1 MINRRVFLGASLA
14 GLVAGCQTT
23 TEGSAPTSQTA
34 ATSPATT
41 PATDGTV
48 AMADVRIV
56 DVDVKFVDH
65 ITQSGRTFDHP
76 NDAILAE
83 VKAAMLRTLPAAN
96 PGGTV
101 PVMAEVTVL
110 NVFITNGAA
119 AILTGSGAS
128 SITAKTILRRA
139 DTGAQ
144 VGRGMD
150 VTGSSGARPTIL
162 GAAAIKAP
170 AMEVQLAAADLA
182 KKTKGRIY
190 GKSS

>member
-1 MINRRVFLGASLA
+1 MINRRVFLGVSLA

-23 TEGSAPTSQTA
+23 TGGTAPAPQTSAKVSTA
-34 ATSPATT
+34 GDAVSIT
-41 PATDGTV
+41 
-48 AMADVRIV
+48 DVRIV
-56 DVDVKFVDH
+56 DVDVRFVDH

-83 VKAAMLRTLPAAN
+83 VKTAMLRELPAAN

-101 PVMAEVTVL
+101 PVKAEVTVL

-119 AILTGSGAS
+119 AILMGSGAS
-128 SITAKTILRRA
+128 SITAKTILRRT
-139 DTGAQ
+139 DTGAL

-150 VTGSSGARPTIL
+150 VTGSSGARPTIF
-162 GAAAIKAP
+162 GAAAVKTP
-170 AMEVQLAAADLA
+170 AIEVELSAADLA

-190 GKSS
+190 GKTS